1 MEQNMKVKLSE
12 NHKIL
17 LDIVFGKD
25 DPSRLRSSKK
35 LPIDFV
41 DEAAL
46 RLMADLIKIEF
57 NASLQKE
64 LKNNDEES
72 VANVVPYPY
81 DVYVVEPTFRNNNI
95 NIAVAVPVR
104 GFDKLVLEW
113 YDENDKIWEI
123 DELAATRKVASLSG
137 TVRVLDNLAPIH
149 MTKLMTEAMKRIN
162 LFDVSILKPVDGGV
176 ASVDALNQS
185 QSMAVLAAESKT
197 FSSGFFV
204 VQGT

>member
-1 MEQNMKVKLSE
+1 MKVKLSE

-25 DPSRLRSSKK
+25 DPSRLRSTKK
-35 LPIDFV
+35 IPIDCV

-72 VANVVPYPY
+72 VTHVEPYPY

-95 NIAVAVPVR
+95 NIAVAVPVKGD
-104 GFDKLVLEW
+104 GFDDKLVLEW
-113 YDENDKIWEI
+113 YDENDNIWAI
-123 DELAATRKVASLSG
+123 DELTATRKVASLSG
-137 TVRVLDNLAPIH
+137 TVRVLDNLAPIQ

-162 LFDVSILKPVDGGV
+162 LFDVSILTPADGGV
-176 ASVDALNQS
+176 VSVDTLNQS
-185 QSMAVLAAESKT
+185 QSMAVLAAESKP

>member
-1 MEQNMKVKLSE
+1 MKVKLSE

-25 DPSRLRSSKK
+25 DPSRLRSTKK
-35 LPIDFV
+35 IPIDCV

-72 VANVVPYPY
+72 VANVEAYPY

-95 NIAVAVPVR
+95 NIAVAVPVKGD
-104 GFDKLVLEW
+104 GFDDKLVLEW
-113 YDENDKIWEI
+113 YDENDNIWAI
-123 DELAATRKVASLSG
+123 DELTATRKVASLSG
-137 TVRVLDNLAPIH
+137 TVRVLDNLAPIQ

-162 LFDVSILKPVDGGV
+162 LFDVSILTPADGGV
-176 ASVDALNQS
+176 VSVDTLNQS
-185 QSMAVLAAESKT
+185 QSMAVLAAESKP

>member
-1 MEQNMKVKLSE
+1 MKVKLSE

-25 DPSRLRSSKK
+25 DPSRLRSTKK
-35 LPIDFV
+35 IPIDCV

-72 VANVVPYPY
+72 VANVEAYPY

-95 NIAVAVPVR
+95 NIAVAVPVG
-104 GFDKLVLEW
+104 GFDKLVEW
-113 YDENDKIWEI
+113 YDENDNIWAI
-123 DELAATRKVASLSG
+123 DELTATRKVASLSG
-137 TVRVLDNLAPIH
+137 TVRVLDNLAPIQ

-162 LFDVSILKPVDGGV
+162 LFDVSILTPADGGV
-176 ASVDALNQS
+176 VSVDTLNQS
-185 QSMAVLAAESKT
+185 QSMAVLAAESKP

>member
-1 MEQNMKVKLSE
+1 MKVKLSE

-25 DPSRLRSSKK
+25 DPSRLRSTKK
-35 LPIDFV
+35 IPIDCV

-72 VANVVPYPY
+72 VANVEAYPY

-95 NIAVAVPVR
+95 NIAVAVPVG
-104 GFDKLVLEW
+104 GFDKLVEW
-113 YDENDKIWEI
+113 YDENDNIWAI
-123 DELAATRKVASLSG
+123 DELTATRKVASLSG
-137 TVRVLDNLAPIH
+137 TVRVLDNLAPIQ

-162 LFDVSILKPVDGGV
+162 LFDVSILKPADGGV

-185 QSMAVLAAESKT
+185 QSMAVLAAESKP